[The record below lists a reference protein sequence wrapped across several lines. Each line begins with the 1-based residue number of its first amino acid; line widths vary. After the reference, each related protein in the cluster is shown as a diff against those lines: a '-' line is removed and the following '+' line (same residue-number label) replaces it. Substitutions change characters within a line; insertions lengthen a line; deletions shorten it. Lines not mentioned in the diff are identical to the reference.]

1 METPKE
7 WGLVGG
13 RLVRDFVFADFVE
26 AMAFVNKVAERAEAA
41 QHHPDVQIHW
51 NKVRLELW
59 THTAG
64 GVTEK
69 DVALAT
75 TIDAILPA

>member
-1 METPKE
+1 MDKAWRME
-7 WGLVGG
+7 GG
-13 RLVRDFVFADFVE
+13 HLVRDFVFANFVA
-26 AMAFVNKVAERAEAA
+26 AMAFVNLVAELAERE
-41 QHHPDVQIHW
+41 QHHPDILVQW

-69 DVALAT
+69 DEALAEQ
-75 TIDAILPA
+75 IERI

>member
-1 METPKE
+1 ME
-7 WGLVGG
+7 GG
-13 RLVRDFVFADFVE
+13 HLVRDFVFADFVE
-26 AMAFVNKVAERAEAA
+26 AMAFVNKVGALAEERG
-41 QHHPDVQIHW
+41 HHPDILVQW

-69 DVALAT
+69 DEALAE
-75 TIDAILPA
+75 AIGLLR